1 MNKKEV
7 PNECVWVVQLTA
19 DRIKKRLVSLQ
30 VDNYV
35 VCEMNMAK
43 KLKNLLSD
51 LQLFLFLADK
61 YAYIYSA
68 YMYLFGNQYLV
79 NSNQYPLT
87 NW

>member
-19 DRIKKRLVSLQ
+19 DQIKKRLVSLQ

-51 LQLFLFLADK
+51 
-61 YAYIYSA
+61 
-68 YMYLFGNQYLV
+68 
-79 NSNQYPLT
+79 
-87 NW
+87 